1 VDEVVTQ
8 QQVVIKSLGEGMG
21 PARFVSGAA
30 ILSDGR
36 VGLILNVEEIA
47 MLIHK
52 SHDFFHEHGEAIL
65 PPVRTTS
72 QEAQA

>member
-1 VDEVVTQ
+1 MRRSDDGAVT
-8 QQVVIKSLGEGMG
+8 M
-21 PARFVSGAA
+21 AAHFVTGAA

-52 SHDFFHEHGEAIL
+52 SHDFFHEHGEALL
-65 PPVRTTS
+65 PSVSSTS